1 VVFLFETEPPQS
13 VENTIGVN
21 AYQHNK
27 VNQWTSNILEACL
40 KRLAALNKP
49 FKYIGISGVGRT
61 SPPHSCNSHC
71 HHPPEERRRPPH
83 LQLMLLGQLH

>member
-1 VVFLFETEPPQS
+1 MQS

-49 FKYIGISGVGRT
+49 FKYIGMTMCCSGA
-61 SPPHSCNSHC
+61 SSH
-71 HHPPEERRRPPH
+71 RA
-83 LQLMLLGQLH
+83 Q